1 LRRRPPGGPSVD
13 RQTLMTRRAIAA
25 GAGLL
30 VLILLVLAV
39 RGCLGARKDQSF
51 KDFAQDASSIA
62 QESQQQGKA
71 FFQLLSA
78 PGGRNQA
85 VDTENRLNQFRV
97 QSAQLVDRA
106 KGVDRP
112 DELSTAQR
120 YLVET
125 LEFRRDGLSQVAD
138 ALPRALSDQNRRQA
152 TEQVTTQMQTFLTS
166 DVVYAQRF
174 APSLKAALDER
185 GLGDEVRLPRSQ
197 FLPTVQ
203 WLDPAFVADRVS
215 GLRTGKGGR
224 ATPGLHGTGLGTVQ
238 VGGQALTPGGTAT
251 VKISRDLAF
260 QVQVVNQGDSEETDV
275 PVRISVGRGGDAVD
289 LEGRV
294 DSIGPGETKTVTV
307 RVDKTPPTG
316 QAVPVVVSV
325 EPVPGE
331 KKTDNNR
338 QTFNAIFTR

>member
-1 LRRRPPGGPSVD
+1 
-13 RQTLMTRRAIAA
+13 MTRRAIAA

-51 KDFAQDASSIA
+51 KEYGQDASSIA

-71 FFQLLSA
+71 FFQLLEA

-106 KGVDRP
+106 KGTDHP
-112 DELSTAQR
+112 GELSAAHR
-120 YLVET
+120 YLLET

-138 ALPRALSDQNRRQA
+138 ALPAALSDQNRRQA
-152 TEQVTTQMQTFLTS
+152 TDRVTAQMQTFLTS
-166 DVVYAQRF
+166 DVIYAQRF
-174 APSLKAALDER
+174 APSLKTALDDR
-185 GLGDEVRLPRSQ
+185 GLGNEVRIPRSQ

-203 WLDPAFVADRVS
+203 WLDPAFVAERVA
-215 GLRTGKGGR
+215 GLRTGRGGR

-238 VGGQALTPGGTAT
+238 VGGQALTAGGATT
-251 VKISRDLAF
+251 VKLSGDLAF

-275 PVRISVGRGGDAVD
+275 PMHISIGRGGNAVD
-289 LEGRV
+289 LEGRA

-316 QAVPVVVSV
+316 QTVPAVVSV

-338 QTFNAIFTR
+338 QTFNVIFTR

>member
-1 LRRRPPGGPSVD
+1 
-13 RQTLMTRRAIAA
+13 MTRRAIAA

-51 KDFAQDASSIA
+51 KDYAQDASSIA

-78 PGGRNQA
+78 PGGRNRA

-106 KGVDRP
+106 KGIDHP
-112 DELSTAQR
+112 DELSTAHR
-120 YLVET
+120 YLLET

-138 ALPRALSDQNRRQA
+138 ALPAALSDQNRRQA
-152 TEQVTTQMQTFLTS
+152 TDRVTAQMQTFLTS
-166 DVVYAQRF
+166 DVIYAQRF
-174 APSLKAALDER
+174 APSLKSGLDER
-185 GLGDEVRLPRSQ
+185 GLGAEGRIPRSQ

-203 WLDPAFVADRVS
+203 WLDPAFVADRVA
-215 GLRTGKGGR
+215 GLRTGRGVR
-224 ATPGLHGTGLGTVQ
+224 ATPGLPGTGLGTAQ
-238 VGGQALTPGGTAT
+238 IGGQARSSVGTTP
-251 VKISRDLAF
+251 VKLSGNLAF
-260 QVQVVNQGDSEETDV
+260 QVQVVNQGDSEETGV
-275 PVRISVGRGGDAVD
+275 PVRISIGRGGDAVD
-289 LEGRV
+289 LEGRA
-294 DSIGPGETKTVTV
+294 DSIRPGETNTVTV
-307 RVDKTPPTG
+307 RVNKTPPTG
-316 QAVPVVVSV
+316 QTVPVVVSV

-338 QTFNAIFTR
+338 QTFSVIFTR